1 MDNKACLKLLVLF
14 LGFSFVLS
22 STAVPATSETH
33 ASIFFFFFLFIR
45 LFIYFTN
52 LLSTFYVLA
61 GMAKSDNENPV
72 QVQELLAQVPFS
84 FFSLSELHYNQ
95 SSDI

>member
-1 MDNKACLKLLVLF
+1 MLQF
-14 LGFSFVLS
+14 FSS
-22 STAVPATSETH
+22 S
-33 ASIFFFFFLFIR
+33 FLFIR
-45 LFIYFTN
+45 LFIYLTN

-72 QVQELLAQVPFS
+72 QVQELLAQVPF
-84 FFSLSELHYNQ
+84 FVFPLSELHYNQ